1 MKLTKDRFSTWEDL
15 NDKDYEIEFDDELII
30 KVYPKES
37 SKDIA
42 DYILSLQDDL
52 DRLLIKHDEVREE
65 LGNMKFLVFSLKEE
79 KIILQD
85 ELEHITETNKTCAMN
100 CANMAVENG
109 QLKST
114 LDEIKKLDLSKV
126 IRFTGTII
134 GDQHEE
140 HNDIINVLVNLLGD
154 KE

>member
-42 DYILSLQDDL
+42 DYILSLQEQVA
-52 DRLLIKHDEVREE
+52 KYE
-65 LGNMKFLVFSLKEE
+65 
-79 KIILQD
+79 
-85 ELEHITETNKTCAMN
+85 
-100 CANMAVENG
+100 
-109 QLKST
+109 
-114 LDEIKKLDLSKV
+114 
-126 IRFTGTII
+126 
-134 GDQHEE
+134 
-140 HNDIINVLVNLLGD
+140 D

>member
-1 MKLTKDRFSTWEDL
+1 MKLTKDRFSTWEDKDD
-15 NDKDYEIEFDDELII
+15 NDYQKEYDDELII

-65 LGNMKFLVFSLKEE
+65 LGNIKE
-79 KIILQD
+79 
-85 ELEHITETNKTCAMN
+85 
-100 CANMAVENG
+100 ENG

-126 IRFTGTII
+126 IRFTGTMN

-140 HNDIINVLVNLLGD
+140 HNDIINILVKILGY
-154 KE
+154 KQ

>member
-65 LGNMKFLVFSLKEE
+65 LGNMKYVAIVLKEE
-79 KIILQD
+79 NTELKD
-85 ELEHITETNKTCAMN
+85 ELAKR
-100 CANMAVENG
+100 G
-109 QLKST
+109 
-114 LDEIKKLDLSKV
+114 
-126 IRFTGTII
+126 G
-134 GDQHEE
+134 
-140 HNDIINVLVNLLGD
+140 
-154 KE
+154 